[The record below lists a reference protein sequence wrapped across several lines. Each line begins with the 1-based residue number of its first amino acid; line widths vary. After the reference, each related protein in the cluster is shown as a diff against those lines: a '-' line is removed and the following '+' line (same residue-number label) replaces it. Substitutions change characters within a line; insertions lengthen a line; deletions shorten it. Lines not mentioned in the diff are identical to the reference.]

1 MNFPLWLRI
10 LLWVLR
16 ALAMASPPKNGELK
30 EDEE

>member
-16 ALAMASPPKNGELK
+16 TLAMSMPPKNGEL
-30 EDEE
+30 EDDEE